1 MTLLELIRNLHA
13 DGKPVVDYDFYVT
26 YNSAM
31 DIEDILKADPE
42 FTTVV
47 RMRTPYIPPANIE
60 LGDRVSYLYVSSISE
75 YREAA
80 PRDTPTLLQESSFP
94 RLLVAIYSDRS
105 NGFLQLYKG
114 KSWTV
119 IPPLEVEWL
128 EQDELLLPVLDSN
141 GNLEAISY
149 DGYVG
154 MDETASYYKVSSKYG
169 STFAWNGNI
178 ISDKLPDGL
187 RLLTK

>member
-31 DIEDILKADPE
+31 DIEDVINADPE
-42 FTTVV
+42 FSTVV

-60 LGDRVSYLYVSSISE
+60 LGDRVSYLYVPSLSE
-75 YREAA
+75 YRKAA
-80 PRDTPTLLQESSFP
+80 PKDSPTMLKENQFP

-114 KSWTV
+114 KSWRD

-128 EQDELLLPVLDSN
+128 EQDELFLPVLDAD

-154 MDETASYYKVSSKYG
+154 MDEAASYYKVATPYD
-169 STFAWNGNI
+169 STFAWNGSI
-178 ISDKLPDGL
+178 TKKLPDGL